1 MGTDIWIGTWRPH
14 RPRGPIA
21 ALYGSPGPKYLLPP
35 STGHPLHD
43 PTRAR
48 APAFSFGWRLP
59 PREQPRSPG
68 PAYLI
73 PARLTVRGR
82 DGAAAFSIHGR
93 PRAPPTFR
101 TPGPGQPRIS
111 ASPSPRP
118 PPSLP
123 PSFPPSRPPPLSPT
137 IVCPGR
143 TLTASPAPRPCR
155 PSGSYSPERAAP
167 LAYPRP
173 PGHSMA
179 ARTRDFQTDQTPG
192 PAAYT
197 PPAMLGPRLVS
208 KLSAPNYSLY
218 GRSPVGSFCEDFSKT
233 PGPCAYRPVDSGVYK
248 PRAPRFTM
256 LARTALPADTTQ
268 NPGPAAYDPDKRRRS
283 RGQTF
288 GIRHSEYVT
297 PLFVDAKG

>member
-59 PREQPRSPG
+59 PRDQPRSPG
-68 PAYLI
+68 PAYLL

-101 TPGPGQPRIS
+101 TPGPG
-111 ASPSPRP
+111 
-118 PPSLP
+118 
-123 PSFPPSRPPPLSPT
+123 
-137 IVCPGR
+137 
-143 TLTASPAPRPCR
+143 
-155 PSGSYSPERAAP
+155 SYSPERAAP
-167 LAYPRP
+167 FAYPRP

-192 PAAYT
+192 PAAYS

-208 KLSAPNYSLY
+208 KVSAPNYSLY

-233 PGPCAYRPVDSGVYK
+233 PGPCAYRVVDSGVYK
-248 PRAPRFTM
+248 ARAPRFSM
-256 LARTALPADTTQ
+256 LARTALPADATQ
-268 NPGPAAYDPDKRRRS
+268 NPGPAAYNPVQRRQA

-297 PLFVDAKG
+297 PLFVDVEG

>member
-59 PREQPRSPG
+59 PRDQPRSPG
-68 PAYLI
+68 PAYLL

-101 TPGPGQPRIS
+101 TPGPG
-111 ASPSPRP
+111 
-118 PPSLP
+118 
-123 PSFPPSRPPPLSPT
+123 
-137 IVCPGR
+137 
-143 TLTASPAPRPCR
+143 
-155 PSGSYSPERAAP
+155 SYSPERAAP
-167 LAYPRP
+167 FAYPRP

-179 ARTRDFQTDQTPG
+179 ARTRDFQTDQTPARCRL
-192 PAAYT
+192 PTTPCTAAARWAAFAKT
-197 PPAMLGPRLVS
+197 
-208 KLSAPNYSLY
+208 SA
-218 GRSPVGSFCEDFSKT
+218 R
-233 PGPCAYRPVDSGVYK
+233 
-248 PRAPRFTM
+248 PRAPAPTAWWTPACTRRAPRASACSLGRRCPRTPPRIRAPPPTTPFSA
-256 LARTALPADTTQ
+256 AR
-268 NPGPAAYDPDKRRRS
+268 PGARPSGSATRS
-283 RGQTF
+283 T
-288 GIRHSEYVT
+288 
-297 PLFVDAKG
+297 